1 MESVGDRKLFG
12 GIELMITRT
21 QSDTSEQ
28 LRSQRIA
35 GGILQMQVL
44 NSFDMVAIFVAIV
57 LYITNVAGLASAGPV
72 SFLYLLLGFITFLIP
87 GAIVTGQLGL
97 MFPNEGSIY
106 VWTHKAFGAFMGF
119 FIGFCAWWPGLL
131 VIIVAGTTVVA
142 LIKNLG
148 VLFNTTLLAN
158 PWEQGVVILG
168 VIAFSFVMSILR
180 IRATQNLVNV
190 IFISYGSA
198 ILLIGLAGA
207 IWFLSGQ
214 KPYTDV
220 SFASSGWS
228 PNSSNFT
235 IYGFVILALLGV
247 EVPLNMGAELRNTK
261 AITRYLLWGS
271 IVVMVAYLIGTFAVM
286 VAVPTSDQSNPA
298 SIVMAVRNAFGPAGA
313 IMAVIVTCILIGF
326 FLFSA
331 SVYNY
336 SFGRLL
342 FVSGLDRHLP
352 TTISRVNANRV
363 PWLAVLVQSIITGII
378 AFAIYVMLPLIITS
392 VKPDDLA
399 TIIYY
404 ILNGALTVMWAIS
417 MIFLFI
423 DVIVIR
429 FKYRDAFA
437 QVRLAPDW
445 VFYLCSVLGLLANA
459 VAFYVT
465 FTAPWIPALIDE
477 GPWVSWI
484 IALCVLSLL
493 AGIAVYFI
501 GHRTVRTEVNDE
513 QVKREA
519 LGQLVE

>member
-1 MESVGDRKLFG
+1 MAISPQ
-12 GIELMITRT
+12 T
-21 QSDTSEQ
+21 DTSEQ

-57 LYITNVAGLASAGPV
+57 LYITNVAGLAAAGPV
-72 SFLYLLLGFITFLIP
+72 SFLYLLLGFLTFLIP

-119 FIGFCAWWPGLL
+119 FIGFCAWWPGIL
-131 VIIVAGTTVVA
+131 VIIVAGTIVVTF
-142 LIKNLG
+142 IQNLG
-148 VLFNTTLLAN
+148 VLFNTTLLAD

-180 IRATQNLVNV
+180 IRATQNLVN
-190 IFISYGSA
+190 ILFISYGST
-198 ILLIGLAGA
+198 ILLVGLAGV
-207 IWFLSGQ
+207 IWLLSGQ
-214 KPYTDV
+214 KLYTDL
-220 SFASSGWS
+220 SFASGGWT
-228 PNSSNFT
+228 PNSGNFT
-235 IYGFVILALLGV
+235 IYGFAILALLGV
-247 EVPLNMGAELRNTK
+247 EVPLNMGAEITNTK

-286 VAVPTSDQSNPA
+286 VAVPTSEQANPA
-298 SIVMAVRNAFGPAGA
+298 SIVIAIRNAFGPAGK
-313 IMAVIVTCILIGF
+313 IMAVIVIFTMIGF

-352 TTISRVNANRV
+352 TIISRVNANRV
-363 PWLAVLVQSIITGII
+363 PWLAVLVQSIISGII
-378 AFAIYVMLPLIITS
+378 TLVIFVVLPLILTS
-392 VKPDDLA
+392 IKPGDLA
-399 TIIYY
+399 TITYY
-404 ILNGALTVMWAIS
+404 ILNAALTVLWCIS
-417 MIFLFI
+417 MVFLFI

-445 VFYLCSVLGLLANA
+445 VFYSCSVLGLLANA

-465 FTAPWIPALIDE
+465 FTAPWIPSLINE

-484 IALCVLSLL
+484 IALCGISLL
-493 AGIAVYFI
+493 AGVAVYFI
-501 GHRTVRTEVNDE
+501 SHTTIKTEVNDE
-513 QVKREA
+513 QIKREA
-519 LGQLVE
+519 LGQLTE